1 MVAERL
7 KSPAAGGKKP
17 RLMFQD
23 EARFGRMSRPRRCWA
38 PPGTRPTMQN
48 GYEREFT
55 YVYGAVSPMEG
66 TLDYRLCAKMNTEEM
81 GVFLQQV
88 SQQYPDEYLLMV
100 LDGAS
105 SHKAKALEVPPNMAL
120 IALPGYSPQLNPQ
133 ENVWDEIREKNF
145 PNRVYD
151 SMSAV
156 RDQLL
161 KGLAEFVTKVFW
173 LPCRFGAE
181 GSAKKCT
188 AVFVPVPIR
197 SMVVLDVAV
206 MSTFT
211 KGTATDRSNRSR
223 MP

>member
-1 MVAERL
+1 MN
-7 KSPAAGGKKP
+7 PAATGKRP

-38 PPGTRPTMQN
+38 PAGTRPVMCN

-55 YVYGAVSPMEG
+55 YVYGVVSPMEG

-81 GVFLQQV
+81 GNFLRQV
-88 SQQYPDEYLLMV
+88 SQKYPDEYLLMV
-100 LDGAS
+100 VDGAG
-105 SHKAKALEVPPNMAL
+105 SHRARALEAPSNVAL

-156 RDQLL
+156 RDQLIE
-161 KGLAEFVTKVFW
+161 GLAGF
-173 LPCRFGAE
+173 A
-181 GSAKKCT
+181 ANT
-188 AVFVPVPIR
+188 A
-197 SMVVLDVAV
+197 AV
-206 MSTFT
+206 SSL
-211 KGTATDRSNRSR
+211 TAWPWIQKILS
-223 MP
+223 